1 MCVLRCQRHSED
13 QVFACYEAAVDVAK
27 SEEQHAEQTLKAAQQ
42 WKAQI
47 QVGMESDGTM
57 ERGRRDGK
65 DGECP
70 RSKKLR

>member
-1 MCVLRCQRHSED
+1 MCVQKPRCQRHSED

-47 QVGMESDGTM
+47 QVGMESDGTT
-57 ERGRRDGK
+57 ERGGMASAPGRK
-65 DGECP
+65 N
-70 RSKKLR
+70 